1 MSGFKVALYG
11 PEWLMDED
19 GVVLGYQDR
28 RGRFHALPQ
37 DSQPIADLAA
47 AGDTPPVFSA
57 LQAAGLAAGNIV
69 DANGG
74 VLALSESVEEV
85 LATAAAQ
92 TQILT
97 GPGEY
102 FAYRCTVAA
111 GTIAVYDGIDTSGKV
126 IVPTT
131 ALTVGTFPV
140 FGAGISRSLIVSAGI
155 RVVLSGPAT
164 VYIGRLSY

>member
-1 MSGFKVALYG
+1 
-11 PEWLMDED
+11 MDHD
-19 GVVLGYQDR
+19 GVVLGYRDR

-37 DSQPIADLAA
+37 DSQPIEDLAA
-47 AGDTPPVFSA
+47 AGDTPPAFTA
-57 LQAAGLAAGNIV
+57 AQAAGLAVGNLL
-69 DANGG
+69 DAQGG
-74 VLALSESVEEV
+74 VLALSEVVEEV
-85 LATAAAQ
+85 LANPTAT

-97 GPGEY
+97 GTGEY
-102 FAYRCTVAA
+102 SHYRCTTAV
-111 GTIAVYDGIDTSGKV
+111 GNITIYDNTASSGKV